1 MEEKSIRL
9 RAVEPSDLDTLYR
22 LENDPEVW
30 RVSWGEAPLSRQML
44 WEYITNYTADVYR
57 DRQLRFVIE
66 VDGVAAGTVDI
77 SDFDPRNSRAMLGIA
92 VDKDWQ
98 HRGVAHRAVAQVMD
112 YCRMAL
118 HLHQLAVLVPRD
130 NAASMKLFLDSGFT
144 TSGCLRSWLRRGDS
158 YVDVIVLQRMLANT
172 SGN

>member
-1 MEEKSIRL
+1 MEELNVKL
-9 RAVEPSDLDTLYR
+9 RAVEPDDLDTLYR
-22 LENDPEVW
+22 LENDPDVW
-30 RVSWGEAPLSRQML
+30 RVSWGEAPVSRQML

-66 VDGVAAGTVDI
+66 AGGQAAGTIDI

-92 VDKDWQ
+92 VDKESQ
-98 HRGVAHRAVAQVMD
+98 HHGIAHKAVEQVVD

-130 NAASMKLFLDSGFT
+130 NEASMRLFLDSGFT
-144 TSGCLRSWLRRGDS
+144 TSGCLRSWLRRGTS
-158 YVDVIVLQRMLANT
+158 YVDVMVLQRFL
-172 SGN
+172 